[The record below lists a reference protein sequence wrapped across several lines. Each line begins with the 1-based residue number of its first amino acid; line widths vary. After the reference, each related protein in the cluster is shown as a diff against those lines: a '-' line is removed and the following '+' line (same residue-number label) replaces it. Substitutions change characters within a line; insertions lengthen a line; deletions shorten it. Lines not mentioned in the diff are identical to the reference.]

1 MILLRDGKT
10 ALPLRQDRRTL
21 AEKLEA
27 RAREVQEGSRLRDVT
42 DAFEEH
48 GMVVFRTRTV
58 A

>member
-10 ALPLRQDRRTL
+10 ALPLRQDLRTL

-27 RAREVQEGSRLRDVT
+27 RAREVQETSRVREVT
-42 DAFEEH
+42 DAFEER
-48 GMVVFRTRTV
+48 GMVVFRTRTL